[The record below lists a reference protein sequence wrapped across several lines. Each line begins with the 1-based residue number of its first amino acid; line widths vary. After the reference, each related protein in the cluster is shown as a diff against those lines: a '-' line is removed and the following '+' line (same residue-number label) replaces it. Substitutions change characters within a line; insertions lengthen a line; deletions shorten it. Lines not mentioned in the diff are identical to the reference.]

1 MSDIPTCP
9 KCDSEY
15 AYEDQ
20 AFLVCP
26 DCGYEWI
33 PGEETVAASDN
44 GLMVLD
50 ANGNALADGDAVTV
64 VKGLKVKGAQTDLKV
79 GTKVKS
85 IRLCEGDHNIDC
97 RIPGFGAMKL
107 KSEFV
112 KKA

>member
-1 MSDIPTCP
+1 MSDIPNCP

-20 AFLVCP
+20 DMLVCP
-26 DCGYEWI
+26 DCGHEWA
-33 PGEETVAASDN
+33 PGEGAEAPDD
-44 GLMVLD
+44 GLVVLD
-50 ANGNALADGDAVTV
+50 ANGNALADGDAVTI
-64 VKGLKVKGAQTDLKV
+64 VKGLKVKGAQSDLKV

-85 IRLCEGDHNIDC
+85 IRLCAGDHNIDC
-97 RIPGFGAMKL
+97 KIPGFGAMKL